1 MNYRDLKWH
10 DLRSFATSQGIDT
23 RKKKKRTILE
33 ELDGMFIL
41 HKEGKPFVA
50 MSKLEPFKGI
60 KEPSLLS
67 DEWIESLVNGAKVK
81 FHNRLNPHPLFDEIK
96 EYIPHLKAYKK
107 IKAIS
112 SVKEVTTAIATL
124 FMKYIETDKRA
135 GLNLSCGRCKSRY
148 YERMIYGYNK
158 LAEEYGREC
167 I

>member
-1 MNYRDLKWH
+1 MVTVGKFNQLQVLKQV
-10 DLRSFATSQGIDT
+10 DFGVYLDGD
-23 RKKKKRTILE
+23 
-33 ELDGMFIL
+33 ELDNILPFIVY
-41 HKEGKPFVA
+41 KEISDNYLLNEVV
-50 MSKLEPFKGI
+50 EFKGI
-60 KEPSLLS
+60 KET
-67 DEWIESLVNGAKVK
+67 
-81 FHNRLNPHPLFDEIK
+81 HPLFEEIE
-96 EYIPHLKAYKK
+96 EYLPHLKAYKK

-135 GLNLSCGRCKSRY
+135 GLNLSCGWCKSRY

>member
-33 ELDGMFIL
+33 ELDGML
-41 HKEGKPFVA
+41 PKAK
-50 MSKLEPFKGI
+50 KLEPFKGI
-60 KEPSLLS
+60 KET
-67 DEWIESLVNGAKVK
+67 
-81 FHNRLNPHPLFDEIK
+81 HPLFDEIK

-135 GLNLSCGRCKSRY
+135 GLDLSCGRCKSRY

>member
-33 ELDGMFIL
+33 ELDGILPFIVY
-41 HKEGKPFVA
+41 KEISDNYLLNEVV
-50 MSKLEPFKGI
+50 EFKGI
-60 KEPSLLS
+60 KET
-67 DEWIESLVNGAKVK
+67 
-81 FHNRLNPHPLFDEIK
+81 HPLFEEIE
-96 EYIPHLKAYKK
+96 EYLPHLKAYKK